1 MPSRRAEVA
10 SALANAGATGLSGE
24 HLADQL
30 GISRVAIGKH
40 VASLRRDG
48 YAITALRGVGYR
60 LDALP
65 ATLAPV
71 EVERLVTDSLWG
83 RIEGSVDTGSTNDDC
98 KALARAGAPEG
109 TVVVAARQHAGRGRL
124 GRSWVS
130 PEGGAYV
137 SVVLRPRIRP
147 ELAPELAPAVALG
160 IAEGLDTL
168 GVRATL
174 KWPNDVLGGD
184 GKLAGV
190 LLEMSAE
197 LDCVH
202 WVVAGCGVNVTRPGV
217 PIPGASYVSD
227 TTGASTAAVA
237 AAVLDGIARAYR
249 EVTAGGFAAVAE
261 RYRARHALQG
271 PAVVRD
277 LTGALVAD
285 GVIEGVD
292 DHARLLV
299 RGPGG
304 VAAVVAGEVTL
315 RAERHSS
322 VDARRQA
329 G

>member
-10 SALANAGATGLSGE
+10 SALANAGAAGVSGE
-24 HLADQL
+24 HLADAL

-65 ATLAPV
+65 ARLVPV
-71 EVERLVTDSLWG
+71 EVERLVTDPMWL
-83 RIEGSVDTGSTNDDC
+83 RIDGSVETGSTNDDC
-98 KALARAGAPEG
+98 KMLARAGAPEG
-109 TVVVAARQHAGRGRL
+109 IVVVAARQQAGRGRL
-124 GRSWVS
+124 GRSWTS

-137 SVVLRPRIRP
+137 SVLLRPRVLP
-147 ELAPELAPAVALG
+147 ERAPELAPAVALG
-160 IAEGLDTL
+160 IAEGLESL
-168 GVRATL
+168 GVPATL
-174 KWPNDVLGGD
+174 KWPNDVLAGD

-202 WVVAGCGVNVTRPGV
+202 WVVAGCGVNVTPPAV
-217 PIPGASYVSD
+217 PIPGAAYVSD
-227 TTGASTAAVA
+227 VSEASTATVA
-237 AAVLDGIARAYR
+237 AALLDGIARVYR
-249 EVTAGGFAAVAE
+249 EVTAGGFAAVAD

-277 LTGALVAD
+277 LTGAVVAD
-285 GVIEGVD
+285 GVVEGVD
-292 DHARLLV
+292 DRARLLV

-304 VAAVVAGEVTL
+304 VVAVVAGEVTL
-315 RAERHSS
+315 RS
-322 VDARRQA
+322 
-329 G
+329 